1 MDTLKKLGIKKDKA
15 IILFVQMIL
24 LIILLAASIYLLVFV
39 SSNQFGGWMISSYIF
54 ISLSVLAIIAYGII
68 GYKKKEFAYLLAI
81 IPFLGAILI
90 NILLPQRNAVQIA
103 LLTSLFAL
111 VSIFL
116 VKQKD
121 HKFNTYV
128 SLLMVVVSLAF
139 SIYSSITARLDFLG
153 QMPSTGWYTYLAMYL
168 SIFVPTIMS
177 ATFALTYNV
186 RISRV
191 EVKQ

>member
-1 MDTLKKLGIKKDKA
+1 MA
-15 IILFVQMIL
+15 
-24 LIILLAASIYLLVFV
+24 
-39 SSNQFGGWMISSYIF
+39 YI
-54 ISLSVLAIIAYGII
+54 G
-68 GYKKKEFAYLLAI
+68 AI
-81 IPFLGAILI
+81 IPFLGAILV

-103 LLTSLFAL
+103 LLSILFAL

-116 VKQKD
+116 VKQKER
-121 HKFNTYV
+121 KFNVYI
-128 SLLMVVVSLAF
+128 SLAMVVVSLAF
-139 SIYSSITARLDFLG
+139 SIYSSITAKLDFLG